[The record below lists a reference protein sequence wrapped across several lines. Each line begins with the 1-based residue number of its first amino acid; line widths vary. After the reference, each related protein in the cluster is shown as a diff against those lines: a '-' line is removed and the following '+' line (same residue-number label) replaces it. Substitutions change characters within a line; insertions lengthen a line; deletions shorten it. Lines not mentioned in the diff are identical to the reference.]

1 MFLYTSNQRIT
12 ILGQWQY
19 SNCISYIARCP
30 FGQKWQKTPKRR
42 NRSAFWGLFVLLY
55 RKSPINLI
63 FDYETSDAEVC
74 FSEKKISKFSGVWPE
89 STQNGPPWP
98 KKLWKKFFLSKIASA
113 SESST
118 QNLMNSAKIVVV
130 SPSEAEILPF
140 KLCTYPQNFKILNP
154 RKTQNMGR
162 RAKKF

>member
-1 MFLYTSNQRIT
+1 MKLVT
-12 ILGQWQY
+12 
-19 SNCISYIARCP
+19 
-30 FGQKWQKTPKRR
+30 QK
-42 NRSAFWGLFVLLY
+42 FVLAKKKFQNFLV
-55 RKSPINLI
+55 
-63 FDYETSDAEVC
+63 FDPRVPKMAPPGPKNYE
-74 FSEKKISKFSGVWPE
+74 K
-89 STQNGPPWP
+89 N
-98 KKLWKKFFLSKIASA
+98 FFLSKIASA